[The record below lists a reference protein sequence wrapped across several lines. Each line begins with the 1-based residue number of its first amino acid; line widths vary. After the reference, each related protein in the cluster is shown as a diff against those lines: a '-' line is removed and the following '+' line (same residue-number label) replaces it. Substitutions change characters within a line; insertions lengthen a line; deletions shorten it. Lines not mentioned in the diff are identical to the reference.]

1 MNKVYPLY
9 KNLDIVIVEE
19 RTVVSNLCRKFLSQ
33 EKLNFHSVTTF
44 EEAKAICIQKNIS
57 ILLMD
62 GALNTCNVFNL
73 FKAFRLDEVTENI
86 PVIIVS
92 DNEFCDDVKTGIE
105 QGVADYILSPFLK
118 SEFREK
124 ILKAI
129 KIY

>member
-44 EEAKAICIQKNIS
+44 EEAKSICIQKNIY
-57 ILLMD
+57 LLLLD

-73 FKAFRLDEVTENI
+73 LKVFRLDEVTENI

-92 DNEFCDDVKTGIE
+92 DNDFCDDVKTGIE
-105 QGVADYILSPFLK
+105 LGVADYILSPFLK